1 MAILIDEKK
10 RVLVQGITGREGRAR
25 TRLMRE
31 YGTNVVGGVTPGKGG
46 QSVLGVPVFNTP
58 QEAVNSLGNI
68 DVSVVFVPA
77 AGVKDAAI
85 SAIEAGIKLAVLVPD
100 RVPVWDA
107 MEIAA
112 AAKANDAMFLGPN
125 TLGALSPGKA
135 VVGMIGGRAESARQ
149 WFKPGV
155 PKGVGVISRSG
166 GMASST
172 GYYLGQ
178 AGVRL
183 SSIVHIGGDAVIGI
197 RLPDAALM
205 FEADPLTEAI
215 VIFGEIGSSQEEE
228 LSQLIADRKI
238 TKPVIA
244 YIGGKAAREGTRFS
258 HAGAIIEGGRGTHA
272 GKVKALREAGATVVD
287 AFGELPG
294 AVVAILEQIK
304 GQSLMSEADKKA
316 VWHSGITRIQPNK
329 VAVRGYDIAEL
340 MGHVSF
346 GAAVYLILTGELPS
360 PAIARLMDAILVSSI
375 DHGATPPSAL
385 SARNVASTGATLSAS
400 VAAGIMSINRHHG
413 GAIEDCARQLK
424 AIADRAARDS
434 ISLEEAATR
443 TLRTMSEAGER
454 MSGFGHRVHTK
465 DPRTA
470 RLFELAREAGVDGVH
485 MQAARAVEKAF
496 ADAKKSLPINV
507 DGAIGAI
514 LADLGMNPAA
524 FNGIFMIA
532 RTPGLIAHVIEEQTR
547 EKPTGPLSL
556 RHAMRSR
563 PPSARTTCSTSPAA
577 RPPTLRRP
585 CTTRSRAITTRPT
598 PGATSL
604 RCLSPSARPLPAR
617 ANGKIYVA
625 GGFIG
630 GTSVTN
636 ALRIYDIATNTWTSG
651 ANMPTSPGVEAAA
664 AAVVNGKFYVMG
676 GDDFTNGLNTTFIY
690 DIATNTWTTGATLP
704 DSRTNTYG
712 TASNGLIYVYGGVIL
727 PAFTT
732 TDTLLRYDPV
742 ANSWTNL
749 GSAGTAGLRQLRRH
763 LAFRHGPTADHR
775 RRGLH
780 WCLHHRHPHLHHQRR
795 YVQRRPGDDRQPRRA
810 RAGHPA

>member
-25 TRLMRE
+25 TRLMRD
-31 YGTNVVGGVTPGKGG
+31 YGTHVIGGVTPGKGG
-46 QSVLGVPVFNTP
+46 QNVLGVPVFNTP
-58 QEAVNSLGNI
+58 EEAVTSLGTI

-85 SAIEAGIKLAVLVPD
+85 SAIDAGIKLAVLVPD

-112 AAKANDAMFLGPN
+112 AAKANGAMFLGPN

-183 SSIVHIGGDAVIGI
+183 STIVHIGGDAVIGI

-205 FEADPLTEAI
+205 FEADPVTEAI

-228 LSQLIADRKI
+228 LAQLVAARKI

-294 AVVAILEQIK
+294 AVVTILEQMK

-316 VWHSGITRIQPNK
+316 VWHSSITRIQPNK

-340 MGHVSF
+340 MGRVSF
-346 GAAVYLILTGELPS
+346 GAAVYLILTGDLPS
-360 PAIARLMDAILVSSI
+360 PALARLMDAILVSSI

-385 SARNVASTGATLSAS
+385 SARSVASTGATLSAS

-413 GAIEDCARQLK
+413 GAIEDCARQLE

-443 TLRTMSEAGER
+443 TIAKMSEAGER
-454 MSGFGHRVHTK
+454 MSGFGHRVHNK

-485 MQAARAVEKAF
+485 MRAARAVEKAF
-496 ADAKKSLPINV
+496 GDAKKSLPINV

-514 LADLGMNPAA
+514 LADLGMNSAA

-547 EKPTGPLSL
+547 EKP
-556 RHAMRSR
+556 MR
-563 PPSARTTCSTSPAA
+563 
-577 RPPTLRRP
+577 
-585 CTTRSRAITTRPT
+585 
-598 PGATSL
+598 
-604 RCLSPSARPLPAR
+604 
-617 ANGKIYVA
+617 
-625 GGFIG
+625 
-630 GTSVTN
+630 
-636 ALRIYDIATNTWTSG
+636 RI
-651 ANMPTSPGVEAAA
+651 
-664 AAVVNGKFYVMG
+664 
-676 GDDFTNGLNTTFIY
+676 
-690 DIATNTWTTGATLP
+690 
-704 DSRTNTYG
+704 
-712 TASNGLIYVYGGVIL
+712 
-727 PAFTT
+727 
-732 TDTLLRYDPV
+732 DPV
-742 ANSWTNL
+742 N
-749 GSAGTAGLRQLRRH
+749 
-763 LAFRHGPTADHR
+763 HGYDGP
-775 RRGLH
+775 
-780 WCLHHRHPHLHHQRR
+780 P
-795 YVQRRPGDDRQPRRA
+795 PRA
-810 RAGHPA
+810 LDNKTP

>member
-31 YGTNVVGGVTPGKGG
+31 YGTNVVAGVTPGKGG
-46 QSVLGVPVFNTP
+46 QNVLGVPVFNTP
-58 QEAVNSLGNI
+58 QEAVNALGKI

-77 AGVKDAAI
+77 AGVKEAAI

-112 AAKANDAMFLGPN
+112 VAKANDATFLGPN

-135 VVGMIGGRAESARQ
+135 VIGMIGGRAESARQ

-183 SSIVHIGGDAVIGI
+183 STIVHIGGDAVIGI

-205 FEADPLTEAI
+205 FEADPFTEAI

-228 LSQLIADRKI
+228 LAQLIVDRKI
-238 TKPVIA
+238 KKPVIA

-287 AFGELPG
+287 AFGELPD
-294 AVVAILEQIK
+294 AVVKILEQIK
-304 GQSLMSEADKKA
+304 GQSLMSETEKQA
-316 VWHSGITRIQPNK
+316 VWHSAITRIEPNK

-340 MGHVSF
+340 MGRISF

-360 PAIARLMDAILVSSI
+360 PAVARLMDAILVSSI

-385 SARNVASTGATLSAS
+385 AARTVASTGATLSAS
-400 VAAGIMSINRHHG
+400 VATGVMSINRHHG

-424 AIADRAARDS
+424 AIADRATRES

-443 TLRTMSEAGER
+443 TLATMSESGER
-454 MSGFGHRVHTK
+454 MAGFGHRLHTK
-465 DPRTA
+465 DPRTT

-514 LADLGMNPAA
+514 LADLRMNPAA

-547 EKPTGPLSL
+547 ERP
-556 RHAMRSR
+556 MR
-563 PPSARTTCSTSPAA
+563 
-577 RPPTLRRP
+577 
-585 CTTRSRAITTRPT
+585 
-598 PGATSL
+598 
-604 RCLSPSARPLPAR
+604 
-617 ANGKIYVA
+617 
-625 GGFIG
+625 
-630 GTSVTN
+630 
-636 ALRIYDIATNTWTSG
+636 RI
-651 ANMPTSPGVEAAA
+651 
-664 AAVVNGKFYVMG
+664 
-676 GDDFTNGLNTTFIY
+676 
-690 DIATNTWTTGATLP
+690 
-704 DSRTNTYG
+704 
-712 TASNGLIYVYGGVIL
+712 
-727 PAFTT
+727 
-732 TDTLLRYDPV
+732 DPV
-742 ANSWTNL
+742 NHGYDGPPPRNVPDNPNS
-749 GSAGTAGLRQLRRH
+749 
-763 LAFRHGPTADHR
+763 
-775 RRGLH
+775 
-780 WCLHHRHPHLHHQRR
+780 
-795 YVQRRPGDDRQPRRA
+795 
-810 RAGHPA
+810 

>member
-31 YGTNVVGGVTPGKGG
+31 YGTNVIGGVTPGKGG

-135 VVGMIGGRAESARQ
+135 VAGMIGGRAESARQ

-178 AGVRL
+178 AGVRI

-228 LSQLIADRKI
+228 LAQLIVDRKI

-272 GKVKALREAGATVVD
+272 GKVKALREADATVVD
-287 AFGELPG
+287 AFGDLPG
-294 AVVAILEQIK
+294 AVVEILKQIK

-316 VWHSGITRIQPNK
+316 VWHSGITRIEPNK

-340 MGHVSF
+340 MGRVSF

-360 PAIARLMDAILVSSI
+360 PVVARLMDAILVSSI

-400 VAAGIMSINRHHG
+400 VAAGVMSINRHHG

-424 AIADRAARDS
+424 AIADHAARDS

-470 RLFELAREAGVDGVH
+470 RLFELAREAGVDGAH

-532 RTPGLIAHVIEEQTR
+532 RTPGLIAHVIEEQSR
-547 EKPTGPLSL
+547 ERP
-556 RHAMRSR
+556 MR
-563 PPSARTTCSTSPAA
+563 
-577 RPPTLRRP
+577 
-585 CTTRSRAITTRPT
+585 
-598 PGATSL
+598 
-604 RCLSPSARPLPAR
+604 
-617 ANGKIYVA
+617 
-625 GGFIG
+625 
-630 GTSVTN
+630 
-636 ALRIYDIATNTWTSG
+636 RI
-651 ANMPTSPGVEAAA
+651 
-664 AAVVNGKFYVMG
+664 
-676 GDDFTNGLNTTFIY
+676 
-690 DIATNTWTTGATLP
+690 
-704 DSRTNTYG
+704 
-712 TASNGLIYVYGGVIL
+712 
-727 PAFTT
+727 
-732 TDTLLRYDPV
+732 DPV
-742 ANSWTNL
+742 N
-749 GSAGTAGLRQLRRH
+749 
-763 LAFRHGPTADHR
+763 HGYDGPA
-775 RRGLH
+775 
-780 WCLHHRHPHLHHQRR
+780 
-795 YVQRRPGDDRQPRRA
+795 PRA
-810 RAGHPA
+810 VSDTQSP

>member
-1 MAILIDEKK
+1 MAILIDERK

-31 YGTNVVGGVTPGKGG
+31 YGTNVVAGVTPGKGG
-46 QSVLGVPVFNTP
+46 QSVLGVPVFNTAG
-58 QEAVNSLGNI
+58 EAVNSLGEI

-77 AGVKDAAI
+77 AGVKEAAI
-85 SAIEAGIKLAVLVPD
+85 SAIDAGIKLAVLVPD

-112 AAKANDAMFLGPN
+112 AAKANGAMFLGPN
-125 TLGALSPGKA
+125 TLGALSPGKG

-183 SSIVHIGGDAVIGI
+183 STIVHIGGDAVIGI

-228 LSQLIADRKI
+228 LAQLIAARKI

-272 GKVKALREAGATVVD
+272 GKVKALREAGGTVVD
-287 AFGELPG
+287 AFGELPN
-294 AVVAILEQIK
+294 AVVEILGKMK
-304 GQSLMSEADKKA
+304 GESLMSEADKKA
-316 VWHSGITRIQPNK
+316 VWNTAITRVEPNK

-340 MGHVSF
+340 MGRVSF
-346 GAAVYLILTGELPS
+346 GAAVYLIVTGELPS
-360 PAIARLMDAILVSSI
+360 QAVARLMDAILVSSI

-385 SARNVASTGATLSAS
+385 AARSVASTGATLSAS

-424 AIADRAARDS
+424 AIADRAARES
-434 ISLEEAATR
+434 ISIDEAAAR
-443 TLRTMSEAGER
+443 TLAAMREAGER
-454 MSGFGHRVHTK
+454 MPGFGHRLHTK

-470 RLFELAREAGVDGVH
+470 RLFELAREAGVNGVH

-496 ADAKKSLPINV
+496 SDAKRSLPINV

-514 LADLGMNPAA
+514 LADLRINPAA

-532 RTPGLIAHVIEEQTR
+532 RTPGLVAHVIEEQTR
-547 EKPTGPLSL
+547 EKP
-556 RHAMRSR
+556 MR
-563 PPSARTTCSTSPAA
+563 
-577 RPPTLRRP
+577 
-585 CTTRSRAITTRPT
+585 
-598 PGATSL
+598 
-604 RCLSPSARPLPAR
+604 
-617 ANGKIYVA
+617 
-625 GGFIG
+625 
-630 GTSVTN
+630 
-636 ALRIYDIATNTWTSG
+636 RI
-651 ANMPTSPGVEAAA
+651 
-664 AAVVNGKFYVMG
+664 
-676 GDDFTNGLNTTFIY
+676 
-690 DIATNTWTTGATLP
+690 
-704 DSRTNTYG
+704 
-712 TASNGLIYVYGGVIL
+712 
-727 PAFTT
+727 
-732 TDTLLRYDPV
+732 DPV
-742 ANSWTNL
+742 N
-749 GSAGTAGLRQLRRH
+749 
-763 LAFRHGPTADHR
+763 HGYDGPSPR
-775 RRGLH
+775 SFS
-780 WCLHHRHPHLHHQRR
+780 
-795 YVQRRPGDDRQPRRA
+795 DRDSP
-810 RAGHPA
+810 